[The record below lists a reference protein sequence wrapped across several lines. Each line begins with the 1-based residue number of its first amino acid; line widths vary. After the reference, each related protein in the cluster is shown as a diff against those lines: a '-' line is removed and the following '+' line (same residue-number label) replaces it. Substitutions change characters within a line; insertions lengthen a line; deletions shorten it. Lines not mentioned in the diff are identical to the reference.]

1 MSEKKTITA
10 IATPPGDGGVG
21 IIRISGPEAVE
32 VANKIIQMDLTHK
45 ESHRVYLT
53 KALGSCGEILDEVLV
68 FKMLSPR
75 SFTGEDVVEI
85 QCHGGQLICKKILQ
99 AAHIAGARLALPGEF
114 TLKAFMNGKI
124 DLAKAESIQMM
135 IHAKNDAALKAAKN
149 QLEGLLSKKIL
160 FFQEELFYLAAI
172 LEASVDYPEEG
183 LEFISTEEYLIKL
196 KTIIDSLTKLKN
208 TFYTGSTLNTSTK
221 LCLIGAPNVGKSSLL
236 NALMEKE
243 RAIVTPIAG
252 TTRDLIEGEIL
263 LYGHHF
269 TLIDTAGIR
278 DTDESIEK
286 EGIRRSLEAIER
298 SDLILFLLDGSRP
311 STDFENLLFSEM
323 DPQKTIVVTN
333 KADLLDPSQKHQGV
347 LISAKNLTGLDVL
360 KELLVKWIENQNGL
374 LSKEEVILVKE
385 RHFKAIE
392 EAVAF
397 LKTVQEGLENGVG
410 GELLVMDIKSAIYS
424 LSEIIGRNVSEE
436 VLNQIFS
443 NFCVGK

>member
-1 MSEKKTITA
+1 
-10 IATPPGDGGVG
+10 
-21 IIRISGPEAVE
+21 
-32 VANKIIQMDLTHK
+32 
-45 ESHRVYLT
+45 
-53 KALGSCGEILDEVLV
+53 
-68 FKMLSPR
+68 
-75 SFTGEDVVEI
+75 
-85 QCHGGQLICKKILQ
+85 
-99 AAHIAGARLALPGEF
+99 
-114 TLKAFMNGKI
+114 
-124 DLAKAESIQMM
+124 
-135 IHAKNDAALKAAKN
+135 
-149 QLEGLLSKKIL
+149 
-160 FFQEELFYLAAI
+160 
-172 LEASVDYPEEG
+172 
-183 LEFISTEEYLIKL
+183 
-196 KTIIDSLTKLKN
+196 
-208 TFYTGSTLNTSTK
+208 
-221 LCLIGAPNVGKSSLL
+221 VGKSSLL

-252 TTRDLIEGEIL
+252 TTRDLIEGEIH
-263 LYGHHF
+263 LYGHNF

-286 EGIRRSLEAIER
+286 EGIRRSLEAIEK
-298 SDLILFLLDGSRP
+298 SDLVLFLLDGSRP

-385 RHFKAIE
+385 RHFKSIE